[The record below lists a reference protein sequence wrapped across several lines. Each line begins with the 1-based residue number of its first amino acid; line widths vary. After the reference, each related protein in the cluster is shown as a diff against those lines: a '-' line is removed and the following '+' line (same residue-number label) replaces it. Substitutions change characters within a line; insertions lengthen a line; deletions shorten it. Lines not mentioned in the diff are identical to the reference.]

1 MEVEAFQK
9 KVSIGERDTLPVQ
22 PSELSS
28 LSEVGIG
35 VPWSFPLSRSSG
47 SVGNNTRAADG
58 VTVVTVVVISI
69 TACPDTSKSTCDR
82 KTHKDNTQHTSSSPL
97 LRHTKPCEGL
107 SIMVYSFYFFPL
119 ISLILCSACTFAALQ
134 SRRRARLPSVRPPA
148 GLREHMEEGEGRVAE
163 CQHC

>member
-1 MEVEAFQK
+1 MEGRHFRRHGQLVFGKEN
-9 KVSIGERDTLPVQ
+9 TLPVQ

-35 VPWSFPLSRSSG
+35 VPLSFPLSRSSG

-58 VTVVTVVVISI
+58 VTVLRVVAISI

-82 KTHKDNTQHTSSSPL
+82 KTHRDNTQHTSSLPL
-97 LRHTKPCEGL
+97 LQCAKLHGGL
-107 SIMVYSFYFFPL
+107 SILASSFYSFSL

-134 SRRRARLPSVRPPA
+134 SWRRALTALCEAASTD
-148 GLREHMEEGEGRVAE
+148 
-163 CQHC
+163 